1 MAINHPGSQS
11 LLVCVE
17 IKIEKVMGNAY
28 VSFSFFQIT
37 KHEKKNQPQSVIK

>member
-17 IKIEKVMGNAY
+17 IKIEKVMKIF
-28 VSFSFFQIT
+28 SFSLFFQIM
-37 KHEKKNQPQSVIK
+37 KHEEKKTTKRN